1 MYLKH
6 PPATTG
12 TAGISPPSLP
22 ALQPVLPI
30 LRTCGNP
37 RPPGCPW
44 PWRSLDA
51 DRRSPF
57 LPRTAKPKDR
67 PFREREAGRNCAAA
81 LPGRG
86 AGKENFL
93 RRLGG
98 DGDRGKGG
106 GGARI
111 VCRSVTQR
119 DSQGLRPPREGG
131 HPSTRVQGSERRAV
145 PGASAPGRNRGVLQG
160 REGAPA
166 PAPPRHTS
174 WVTVVGQEG
183 YRKR

>member
-1 MYLKH
+1 MGTPDLQAARGLGAVWT
-6 PPATTG
+6 PTG
-12 TAGISPPSLP
+12 DLHFSRGRPSPGT
-22 ALQPVLPI
+22 VLS
-30 LRTCGNP
+30 G
-37 RPPGCPW
+37 
-44 PWRSLDA
+44 
-51 DRRSPF
+51 
-57 LPRTAKPKDR
+57 
-67 PFREREAGRNCAAA
+67 RERLEGTVQAA

-98 DGDRGKGG
+98 EGERGKGG

-119 DSQGLRPPREGG
+119 DSLGLRPPREGG